1 MADGPGRGI
10 GRNEAQFELD
20 PDLVGVSPGDPSA
33 NRWFLVVAHGD
44 PVTRLRVEVRIRR
57 AGAVADPRL
66 DDKIGTNRRGVVPQV
81 VALDVHVAHDTSV
94 TRGPI
99 ARVGDRTLE
108 VGPNSIELGGR
119 RCCKDDRPM
128 R

>member
-1 MADGPGRGI
+1 VADGPGRGI

-44 PVTRLRVEVRIRR
+44 PVTRLRVEVRSRC

-66 DDKIGTNRRGVVPQV
+66 DDKISANRRGALPQV
-81 VALDVHVAHDTSV
+81 VWRDAHSS
-94 TRGPI
+94 
-99 ARVGDRTLE
+99 TLL
-108 VGPNSIELGGR
+108 S
-119 RCCKDDRPM
+119 
-128 R
+128 